1 MNLENLYHIKEGIV
15 PEDFCNDI
23 IKDGELK
30 DIADANIQDGNKDN
44 RSSKVSWLDDKK
56 LQTSLSN
63 LITIANEESNWK
75 FSLREFE
82 PLQYTIYNIGDHYDW
97 HIDSHKKPY
106 ENGLIRKLSFTLC
119 LNDDFEGGEF
129 SICNPHP
136 ISEKTKIYTFDT
148 FKKGTMIV
156 FPSHVWH
163 KVGKV
168 TKGTRKTLV
177 GWVVGTQFV

>member
-1 MNLENLYHIKEGIV
+1 MNLEKLYYIKENAV
-15 PEDFCNDI
+15 SKDFCDSIVKNGESKNI
-23 IKDGELK
+23 I
-30 DIADANIQDGNKDN
+30 DANIQDGNKDN

-56 LQTSLSN
+56 LQISLSN

-75 FSLREFE
+75 FSIKELE
-82 PLQYTIYNIGDHYDW
+82 PLQYTIYIVGDHYDW

-106 ENGLIRKLSFTLC
+106 KNGLVRKLSFTLC
-119 LNDDFEGGEF
+119 LNDDYEGGAF
-129 SICNPHP
+129 SICQPHP
-136 ISEKTKIYTFDT
+136 NPDKIVIDSFKP
-148 FKKGTMIV
+148 KKGTMIV

-177 GWVVGTQFV
+177 GWVVGKQFI